1 MSDDDQGGPEEPTP
15 AQLAEIEALLGSI
28 VREFKA
34 RNATQTEAPSDADG
48 STENVEA
55 PDAEVFDLAA
65 ERRKRQFARGEMPTD
80 LHAALNDMF
89 TKVFGTPLPPDALDG
104 EVFLNEDYL
113 RQHAP
118 EMLAGALRNLA
129 HAMDTAAEKKGKQKK
144 SAPSSPASRR
154 GTPVKFRVDLGSLI
168 NRLFTPKD

>member
-15 AQLAEIEALLGSI
+15 AQLAEIEALLGDI

-34 RNATQTEAPSDADG
+34 RTAAD
-48 STENVEA
+48 STPESKTPAASERTGN
-55 PDAEVFDLAA
+55 AEVFDLAE
-65 ERRKRQFARGEMPTD
+65 ERRKRALARGEVPSD
-80 LHAALNDMF
+80 LHSALNEMF
-89 TKVFGTPLPPDALDG
+89 TQIFGTPLPADAVDG

-129 HAMDTAAEKKGKQKK
+129 EAMDSAAQKKGKQDT
-144 SAPSSPASRR
+144 PTTNSPAGRR
-154 GTPVKFRVDLGSLI
+154 GGPVKFRVDLGSLI
-168 NRLFTPKD
+168 NRLFNPKN